1 LLYIHFFTATI
12 QCKSKTKQKHILV
25 APTLL
30 NPFRGKLT
38 YMSPKVKGYTDRYVI
53 LTYTGTEKH
62 VSFWLFIPE
71 IHFFGQGLKL
81 FFTSKRVKS
90 SLSEVSHKLKRQ
102 LSQCHS
108 LGDSYHNVT
117 VWVTVIKMSQ
127 SG

>member
-1 LLYIHFFTATI
+1 
-12 QCKSKTKQKHILV
+12 
-25 APTLL
+25 
-30 NPFRGKLT
+30 
-38 YMSPKVKGYTDRYVI
+38 MSPKVKGYTDTYVT

-117 VWVTVIKMSQ
+117 VWVTVITMSQ